1 MKLHALLILGL
12 ALVLTACG
20 KKEEAAAPQ
29 AVDAPAQEADVEVV
43 VEEAP
48 PNLRSP
54 EVADFGT
61 EAFVRH
67 MHLHAGQLER
77 LNAALAAD
85 DLVGA
90 YTPAYW
96 LSRHEGVSD
105 YREDLQQYID
115 AMRASANAVG
125 EASDLETAR
134 AAAKGIEEGC
144 QGCHIET
151 GVDVPGL
158 AQE

>member
-1 MKLHALLILGL
+1 MKFHSLLIIGL
-12 ALVLTACG
+12 ALVVTACG
-20 KKEEAAAPQ
+20 ENEKATAPQ
-29 AVDAPAQEADVEVV
+29 AVDAPAQEADAELV

-48 PNLRSP
+48 PNLRAP
-54 EVADFGT
+54 EIADFGT

-67 MHLHAGQLER
+67 MHLHAGQLSR

-85 DLVGA
+85 DLVAA

-105 YREDLQQYID
+105 YRDDLQQYID
-115 AMRASANAVG
+115 AMRASARAVG

-144 QGCHIET
+144 RGCHTTT

-158 AQE
+158 GAE